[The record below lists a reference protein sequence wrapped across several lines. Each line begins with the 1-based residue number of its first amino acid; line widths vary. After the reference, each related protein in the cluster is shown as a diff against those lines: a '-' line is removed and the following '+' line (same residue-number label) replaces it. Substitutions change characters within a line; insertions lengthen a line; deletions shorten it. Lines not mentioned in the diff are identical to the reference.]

1 MTDDVD
7 GKLDEIFNA
16 LAEKQAAAARRQQE
30 TEIKQDATLQEF
42 NALKETLIRPTLEG
56 LAQKLSGRGH
66 ASKVFETEEGGP
78 GNGSTRDARVGIRF
92 LFDEKALNG
101 RDSEYPHLT
110 LALDKSAGK
119 IQFYSS
125 TMSPGKGGSAGG
137 AGSVD
142 LGSLTQELINQKAL
156 KIIAEVYK

>member
-16 LAEKQAAAARRQQE
+16 LAEKQAAAARKQQE
-30 TEIKQDATLQEF
+30 TEIKLDATLQEF

-56 LAQKLSGRGH
+56 LAQKLSDRGH
-66 ASKVFETEEGGP
+66 VSKVFETEEGGP
-78 GNGSTRDARVGIRF
+78 GNGSMRDARVGIRF
-92 LFDEKALNG
+92 LVDENARYG
-101 RDSEYPHLT
+101 RESEYPHLT

-125 TMSPGKGGSAGG
+125 TMSPGKGGAAGG
-137 AGSVD
+137 DGSVD
-142 LGSLTQELINQKAL
+142 LGSLSQELINQKVL
-156 KIIAEVYK
+156 KIIAAVYK